1 MESIHP
7 LKLFGPTDFTSFSYP
22 ALPPFHFTLCLFHT
36 FLVPDVPP
44 RLEFIPFSIRRSL
57 FLLCT
62 YRASFLIIV
71 ILIQLSAWK
80 SFSLFLVLLFL
91 ISLYDAKS
99 NLSIYFCIFIEL
111 FDFTVCTYYFL
122 KQCLFPFYFLI
133 ICAILMSFYLL
144 YLFKLHQYTFY
155 ICLYPTD
162 HNCLSDNHRTYYAPE
177 HIFIDNYK

>member
-1 MESIHP
+1 MAFKCFFADGNERGCIDHLESIHP

-62 YRASFLIIV
+62 YRASSLILV

-111 FDFTVCTYYFL
+111 FDFTVCTYYFFKTML
-122 KQCLFPFYFLI
+122 ISFLFSYYLCNSYVFLPFIPFYTSSIYF
-133 ICAILMSFYLL
+133 L
-144 YLFKLHQYTFY
+144 YL
-155 ICLYPTD
+155 P
-162 HNCLSDNHRTYYAPE
+162 LSHRS
-177 HIFIDNYK
+177 

>member
-1 MESIHP
+1 MAFKCFFAEDNERGCIDHLESIHP

-22 ALPPFHFTLCLFHT
+22 ALPPFH
-36 FLVPDVPP
+36 
-44 RLEFIPFSIRRSL
+44 FIPFSIRRSL

-111 FDFTVCTYYFL
+111 FDFTVCTNYFL
-122 KQCLFPFYFLI
+122 KTMLISFLFSYYLRNSYVFLPFIPSYTSSIYFL
-133 ICAILMSFYLL
+133 YL
-144 YLFKLHQYTFY
+144 
-155 ICLYPTD
+155 P
-162 HNCLSDNHRTYYAPE
+162 LSHRS
-177 HIFIDNYK
+177 